1 MYLTGYSN
9 LRKHCRNSRIGYS
22 FYAIKDTAMITKLS
36 YAIASSFGIIFP
48 QSTVCKYR
56 TGWSPK
62 TSFMHLINA
71 YLLSREFSVKNFSH
85 IK

>member
-36 YAIASSFGIIFP
+36 SAIASSFRHHFP
-48 QSTVCKYR
+48 AVDPLQ
-56 TGWSPK
+56 
-62 TSFMHLINA
+62 I
-71 YLLSREFSVKNFSH
+71 
-85 IK
+85 